1 MADVGSTRKKLT
13 IAVAALL
20 ALDVVAA
27 GVLFS
32 PLVGSETARRDQL
45 TQLWRQLQSETREV
59 EPLRGLDKKIPVAK
73 KQIEDFYKTRLTS
86 QESEISMDLGKL
98 AEESGARIGSVK
110 YSEKSEGLQQSERV
124 SEIDPEQIG
133 LKRVKVE
140 AEFAGNYLQ
149 LAKLINGLERNKLFF
164 LIDSVE
170 LGDAQSGVVKLQI
183 KLETFL
189 KTGVNAGA
197 A

>member
-1 MADVGSTRKKLT
+1 
-13 IAVAALL
+13 L
-20 ALDVVAA
+20 ALDVIAA

-45 TQLWRQLQSETREV
+45 NQLWRQLQSETREV

-73 KQIEDFYKTRLTS
+73 KQIEDFYKMRLTS